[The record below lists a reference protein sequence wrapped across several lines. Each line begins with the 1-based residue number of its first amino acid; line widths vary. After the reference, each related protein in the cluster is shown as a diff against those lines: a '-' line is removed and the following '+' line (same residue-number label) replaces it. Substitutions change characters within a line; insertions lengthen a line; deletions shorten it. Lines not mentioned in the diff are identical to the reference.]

1 MYKLAVSMAGL
12 TGKERVLDA
21 YCGIGIMTMLLA
33 KEASEAI
40 GVEIVKSAVRDA
52 RRAAAA
58 NNINNVRFETG
69 DCARILPELFEK
81 GALPDVVV
89 LDPPRAGCEAS
100 LLNAIIKT
108 NVPRIVYVS
117 CDPATLARDLA
128 VLGGKYNAER
138 VQILDMFPMTGHVE
152 VITLLQRIR

>member
-1 MYKLAVSMAGL
+1 M
-12 TGKERVLDA
+12 
-21 YCGIGIMTMLLA
+21 
-33 KEASEAI
+33 
-40 GVEIVKSAVRDA
+40 
-52 RRAAAA
+52 
-58 NNINNVRFETG
+58 RFETG

-81 GALPDVVV
+81 GALPDVIV

-128 VLGGKYNAER
+128 VFRRQINAER
-138 VQILDMFPMTGHVE
+138 VQILDMFPYDGTCRVRGLALKESNM
-152 VITLLQRIR
+152 